1 MGKRKKSW
9 QQRLLL
15 AAAAIAACCQLFHA
29 HYHEPYDRS
38 HAPAAREMRA
48 EVVPSLRFAA
58 DVAVEIDAHGDFC
71 PICAG
76 LFTSDVPNDA
86 PLAPSLNPPA
96 AAARFSADAAP
107 SLFFPLPPGRAPPSS
122 RA

>member
-1 MGKRKKSW
+1 MRKRETSW

-29 HYHEPYDRS
+29 HYHEPFDRC
-38 HAPAAREMRA
+38 HAPAARQMSA
-48 EVVPSLRFAA
+48 EIITSRRFAA
-58 DVAVEIDAHGDFC
+58 DGAVEIDVHGDFC

-86 PLAPSLNPPA
+86 PPTPIQNPPA
-96 AAARFSADAAP
+96 AVARFSADAAP
-107 SLFFPLPPGRAPPSS
+107 SLFFPLPPGRAPPAS